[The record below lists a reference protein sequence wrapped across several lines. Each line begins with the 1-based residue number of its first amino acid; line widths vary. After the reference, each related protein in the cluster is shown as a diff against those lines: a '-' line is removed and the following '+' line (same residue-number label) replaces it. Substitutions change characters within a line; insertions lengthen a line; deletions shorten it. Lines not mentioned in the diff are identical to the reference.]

1 MLYGPPQP
9 DLAITLLRQE
19 RDRLL
24 QESDWRDLAH
34 YPGTDQAE
42 WLVYRQELRDLPE
55 TQDPQL
61 DEFGNLT
68 NVDWPELPK

>member
-19 RDRLL
+19 RDRMLK
-24 QESDWRDLAH
+24 ESDWRDLPH

-42 WLVYRQELRDLPE
+42 WLLYRQELRDITE
-55 TQDPQL
+55 TQTPEL
-61 DEFGNLT
+61 DEYGNLT
-68 NVDWPELPK
+68 NVDWPEVPE